1 MSEMSGN
8 KNLKETS
15 MESYGGGVRD
25 FRVQYH
31 CFRGSKIFFLE
42 TNGERW

>member
-15 MESYGGGVRD
+15 MESYGGVSG
-25 FRVQYH
+25 
-31 CFRGSKIFFLE
+31 FLGAVSLFP
-42 TNGERW
+42 GE